1 MPRHLNIRSFLFT
14 PADKPQLFEK
24 AISSDADLV
33 IFDLEDAVAVSNKE
47 AARNN
52 IKSYFSGKRN
62 DKKLTG
68 IRINSLK
75 TIAGLEDL
83 LLLSGMETLPAA
95 LVLPKLESHYELRI
109 INELIPKIA
118 EQTAVIGL
126 IETAY
131 ALANLADIVM
141 PGFGLSALVLGAA
154 DLSSDLGCAN
164 TYDNL
169 LVARTQLITAA
180 VSAGLEAI
188 DSPFFDLKDPVALE
202 NETNKIASLGFTAK
216 AAIHP
221 AQLAVIN
228 HIFTPTGEQVKEA
241 KEIIAMAQKGVGVL
255 NGKMVDNAM
264 AVKAKKVIAKAE
276 FLNNT
281 L

>member
-14 PADKPQLFEK
+14 PSDKPRIFEK
-24 AISSDADLV
+24 AITSDADLV
-33 IFDLEDAVAVSNKE
+33 IFDLEDAVALSNKE

-52 IKSYFSGKRN
+52 IRSYFSSKTN

-75 TIAGLEDL
+75 TIAGVEDL

-95 LVLPKLESHYELRI
+95 IVIPKFESHYELRI
-109 INELIPKIA
+109 INQLIPEIA

-131 ALANLADIVM
+131 ALENLADIVM

-180 VSAGLEAI
+180 ASAGLEAI
-188 DSPFFDLKDPVALE
+188 DSPFFDLKDAVALE

-228 HIFTPTGEQVKEA
+228 HIFTPTDEQVSEA
-241 KEIIAMAQKGVGVL
+241 KEIIDMAQKGVGVL

-264 AVKAKKVIAKAE
+264 AVKAKKVMARAE
-276 FLNNT
+276 FLNNKI
-281 L
+281 

>member
-14 PADKPQLFEK
+14 PSDKPKIFEK

-33 IFDLEDAVAVSNKE
+33 IFDLEDAVAISNKD

-52 IKSYFSGKRN
+52 IKSYFSSKTN

-75 TIAGLEDL
+75 TIAGVEDL

-95 LVLPKLESHYELRI
+95 LVIPKLESYYELRI
-109 INELIPKIA
+109 INQLIPEIA

-131 ALANLADIVM
+131 ALANLADIVR

-154 DLSSDLGCAN
+154 DLSSDLGCGN
-164 TYDNL
+164 TYGNL
-169 LVARTQLITAA
+169 LVARTQLVTAA
-180 VSAGLEAI
+180 ASAGLEAI

-228 HIFTPTGEQVKEA
+228 HIFTPTSEQVSEA

-255 NGKMVDNAM
+255 NGKMIDHAM

-276 FLNNT
+276 FLNSKQ
-281 L
+281 

>member
-14 PADKPQLFEK
+14 PADKPQIFEK

-33 IFDLEDAVAVSNKE
+33 IFDLEDAVSISNKE
-47 AARNN
+47 AARKN
-52 IKSYFSGKRN
+52 IKSYFSSKTN
-62 DKKLTG
+62 DKRLAG

-75 TIAGLEDL
+75 TIAGVEDL

-95 LVLPKLESHYELRI
+95 LVIPKLESHYELRI
-109 INELIPKIA
+109 INQLIPEIA

-131 ALANLADIVM
+131 ALANLADIVI

-154 DLSSDLGCAN
+154 DLSSDLGCSN

-169 LVARTQLITAA
+169 LVARTQLVTAA
-180 VSAGLEAI
+180 ASAGLEAI

-202 NETNKIASLGFTAK
+202 NETNKIAALGFTAK

-228 HIFTPTGEQVKEA
+228 HIFTPTSEQVTEA
-241 KEIIAMAQKGVGVL
+241 KEIIDMAQKGVGVL
-255 NGKMVDNAM
+255 NGKMVDHAM
-264 AVKAKKVIAKAE
+264 AVKAKKVVAKAE
-276 FLNNT
+276 FLNNK